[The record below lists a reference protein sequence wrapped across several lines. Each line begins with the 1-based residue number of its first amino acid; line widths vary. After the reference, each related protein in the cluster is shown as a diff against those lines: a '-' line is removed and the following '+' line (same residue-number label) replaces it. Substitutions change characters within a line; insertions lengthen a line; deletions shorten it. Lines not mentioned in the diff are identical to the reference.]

1 MSTMS
6 MMLYLGLCCSVI
18 CGAAQKACPAHET
31 GFTMSPQRRFAT
43 SHRPTRSRT
52 PVNTS
57 QSIPPPEPVYPPT
70 NPSQHVSPSAPY
82 PPVPVSSYVSPSA
95 PVECPATAPS
105 YTSAEPPP
113 YELAVTLQYKSQ
125 HVPSGDPPNEFTTGI
140 AP

>member
-18 CGAAQKACPAHET
+18 CGAAQKACPVYET

-43 SHRPTRSRT
+43 SHRPTHSCT

-70 NPSQHVSPSAPY
+70 NPSQYVSPSAPY
-82 PPVPVSSYVSPSA
+82 PPVPVSSHVLPSA
-95 PVECPATAPS
+95 PVESPVTASS

-113 YELAVTLQYKSQ
+113 YELAVTLNYKSQ
-125 HVPSGDPPNEFTTGI
+125 RLPTGDPTNESTTGI